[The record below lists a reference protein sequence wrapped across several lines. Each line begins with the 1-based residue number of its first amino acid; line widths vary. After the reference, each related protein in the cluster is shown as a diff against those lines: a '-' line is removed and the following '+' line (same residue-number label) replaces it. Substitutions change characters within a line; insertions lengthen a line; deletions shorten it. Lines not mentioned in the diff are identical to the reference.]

1 MLRIP
6 AGTQPG
12 TVFRLKGEGAPSLR
26 TAKRGDLYVTVN
38 VRIPEQLSAKE
49 AQLLKEIAREK
60 GIDVS

>member
-1 MLRIP
+1 
-6 AGTQPG
+6 
-12 TVFRLKGEGAPSLR
+12 VFRLKGEGAPSLR